1 MAPPKTKT
9 RTVDLN
15 EIPKFDG
22 PERQTIQRPAEP
34 VPSEGGGHRYGEAD
48 KIRDVHPFVMVSG
61 PNSDSFGI
69 AKDFRPGITHIK
81 NNDSL
86 PPAASDVPFT
96 DEQNEALAA
105 NMEAALSDVDKD
117 DPSTDPN
124 F

>member
-1 MAPPKTKT
+1 MPPDAVPPLESTG
-9 RTVDLN
+9 R
-15 EIPKFDG
+15 
-22 PERQTIQRPAEP
+22 RSPAEP
-34 VPSEGGGHRYGEAD
+34 SDLAAALPGAAPDAPRRERL
-48 KIRDVHPFVMVSG
+48 MSG